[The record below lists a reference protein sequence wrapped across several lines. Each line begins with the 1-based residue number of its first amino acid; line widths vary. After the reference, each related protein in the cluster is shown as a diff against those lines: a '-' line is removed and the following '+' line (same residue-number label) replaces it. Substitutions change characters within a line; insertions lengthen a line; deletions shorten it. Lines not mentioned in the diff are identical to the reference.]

1 MMKMRLTTAPDIEA
15 MTCAIGRKNSL
26 LNNGIETTVRYMMT
40 ARMNMR
46 TKLIWKR
53 NWIFF
58 WAWQNMRPWDKI
70 IAPSKLH
77 IFQLRLQLSSC
88 WHAISNI
95 NFCIMNTILEAK
107 IYFHYKSLKI
117 NFTSKGN
124 ILWSDR
130 ILTIKHISPAPTTT
144 RFNLRLSGKCGSFIP
159 VIGFFSKKGAL
170 AANSGLG
177 RSSSSLKPMQS
188 QWWARLAFLRFQY
201 SKNVTAEKSLNMKY
215 FSW

>member
-53 NWIFF
+53 NWIFS
-58 WAWQNMRPWDKI
+58 WAWQNMRPWNKI

-95 NFCIMNTILEAK
+95 NFCIMNTILEDK
-107 IYFHYKSLKI
+107 IYISI
-117 NFTSKGN
+117 ISRSWQNQRS
-124 ILWSDR
+124 ILLQKEIFCDL
-130 ILTIKHISPAPTTT
+130 I
-144 RFNLRLSGKCGSFIP
+144 
-159 VIGFFSKKGAL
+159 
-170 AANSGLG
+170 
-177 RSSSSLKPMQS
+177 Q
-188 QWWARLAFLRFQY
+188 FLP
-201 SKNVTAEKSLNMKY
+201 
-215 FSW
+215 

>member
-53 NWIFF
+53 NWIFS
-58 WAWQNMRPWDKI
+58 WAWQNMRPWNKI

-77 IFQLRLQLSSC
+77 IFQLRLQLSSY

-95 NFCIMNTILEAK
+95 NLILFLYYE
-107 IYFHYKSLKI
+107 SGLESKI

-124 ILWSDR
+124 ILWSDT

-201 SKNVTAEKSLNMKY
+201 SKNVTAEKKFKY
-215 FSW
+215 EIF